1 MQPLECGV
9 FFPCVL
15 NSSVL
20 YGKSNKLAF
29 FSTNFIDQ
37 RLQNDISPR

>member
-1 MQPLECGV
+1 MQPLE
-9 FFPCVL
+9 CVL

-29 FSTNFIDQ
+29 FSTNLIDQ
-37 RLQNDISPR
+37 MLQEEK